1 MQEQRIILDGVFLNL
16 PQIPIDQFLPI
27 FLASSAVL
35 LFGLFYVAIYTLVK
49 MEYLNS
55 KLLPIAYLFWILQTY
70 CSYFVMNALG
80 SDSFTIKILMI
91 AMIGYL
97 IVPHLYYYLNVKA
110 EQRYEQ

>member
-1 MQEQRIILDGVFLNL
+1 MPEDSIVKRVRE
-16 PQIPIDQFLPI
+16 
-27 FLASSAVL
+27 
-35 LFGLFYVAIYTLVK
+35 YVTISNVG
-49 MEYLNS
+49 EIS
-55 KLLPIAYLFWILQTY
+55 RG
-70 CSYFVMNALG
+70 YFVMNALG